1 MLSTGHPCDQAGAYR
16 STCCK
21 QDIAGKLGTILP
33 ICPRCMQETQWVIVF
48 LAMSTLDGAAHAA
61 APGIVENP

>member
-1 MLSTGHPCDQAGAYR
+1 MLPTGQTCDQAGAYR

-33 ICPRCMQETQWVIVF
+33 ICPRCLQETQWVIVF
-48 LAMSTLDGAAHAA
+48 LATSTLDSPLHAA
-61 APGIVENP
+61 APGVAENP